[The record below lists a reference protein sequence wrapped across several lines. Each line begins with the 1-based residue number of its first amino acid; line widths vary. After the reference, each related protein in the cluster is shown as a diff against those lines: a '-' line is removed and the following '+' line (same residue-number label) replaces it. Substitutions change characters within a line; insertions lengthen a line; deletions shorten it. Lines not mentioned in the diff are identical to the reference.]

1 MSQQDEMPEKVT
13 CKHCGGQRCYKEHTE
28 IGDGSKATSYM
39 CVDCGYTTTSLNTDG
54 SPTIEQYEETTAKLI
69 KDLRWV
75 DDKNLVWYPI
85 VLNFPNVGIIFP
97 EGTSKLD
104 WWWTTAPSVDVAEA
118 EKTKYPV
125 PGAEGQYYK
134 KRVDMTKK
142 EKFASTQFYEA
153 CKHAGFILNEDVV

>member
-1 MSQQDEMPEKVT
+1 MSQQDEMPEKVA
-13 CKHCGGQRCYKEHTE
+13 CKHCGGHRCYKEHTE
-28 IGDGSKATSYM
+28 LPDGSKATSYM

-69 KDLRWV
+69 TDLRWV

-104 WWWTTAPSVDVAEA
+104 WWWTTAPSVDVTEA

-134 KRVDMTKK
+134 KRVDMSQK
-142 EKFASTQFYEA
+142 EKFASTQFYDA
-153 CKHAGFILNEDVV
+153 CKHAGFILNEDVG